1 MNDFQ
6 TVRRFKH
13 IDKFKDDVDYIEY
26 FEDES
31 VIFVLKDGDK
41 VLGSKADVTGFEK
54 MVEQEI
60 WEELKSYRIWPST
73 EVHMFRDC
81 Y

>member
-1 MNDFQ
+1 MKNFQ

-13 IDKFKDDVDYIEY
+13 INKFKDDVDHIEY
-26 FEDES
+26 YENGS
-31 VIFVLKDGDK
+31 IIFILKDGDK
-41 VLGSKADVTGFEK
+41 IIGKKSDVKGFEIL
-54 MVEQEI
+54 VNAEI
-60 WEELKSYRIWPST
+60 WEELKAYNIWSST